1 MVTLLQKMYDK
12 ARSAV
17 RIGRHQGEWFRT
29 NVGARQGDP
38 LSPLLFI
45 AYLERVMDHVKETNS
60 RIRLGAILV
69 NNLGF
74 ADDIDLIDEA
84 YKSIQEQL
92 EKTRAVAER
101 AGLTVN
107 VRKTRTMVFGDGKIR
122 QEIRVGRKNVENVD
136 KFEYLGSLI
145 TWGNNCSEEIRRRI
159 GKAAGTMASLRHV
172 WNGKKLTI
180 QNKIRILTTCVF
192 SVLLYASETWTLKE
206 TDKKKLLA
214 FEMKCY
220 RRILRI
226 SWKDMMKNEDIR
238 KTIAREEIIIDTIKK
253 RKLRLFGHIC
263 RMNDNRLIKHTIFA
277 KIDRKPRRGRPCREW
292 LDDIKN
298 WCGRRGQDLLHL
310 AQDRRMWKKLIHTVV
325 GPNGR

>member
-1 MVTLLQKMYDK
+1 MGRKKKRRERRQ
-12 ARSAV
+12 V
-17 RIGRHQGEWFRT
+17 RI
-29 NVGARQGDP
+29 
-38 LSPLLFI
+38 
-45 AYLERVMDHVKETNS
+45 S
-60 RIRLGAILV
+60 REP
-69 NNLGF
+69 NNLG
-74 ADDIDLIDEA
+74 
-84 YKSIQEQL
+84 QQL
-92 EKTRAVAER
+92 LRGNKKT
-101 AGLTVN
+101 
-107 VRKTRTMVFGDGKIR
+107 
-122 QEIRVGRKNVENVD
+122 
-136 KFEYLGSLI
+136 
-145 TWGNNCSEEIRRRI
+145 
-159 GKAAGTMASLRHV
+159 AAGTMASLRHV

-238 KTIAREEIIIDTIKK
+238 KTIAREETIIDTIKK

-277 KIDRKPRRGRPCREW
+277 KIDGKPRRGRPCREW

-298 WCGRRGQDLLHL
+298 WCGRSGQDLLHL
-310 AQDRRMWKKLIHTVV
+310 AQDRRIWKKLIHTVV